1 MIKMGLF
8 DEDINC
14 VKSLLK
20 PSERVL
26 NQELD
31 VYVESYQKRT
41 KLWLQIE
48 ENYDRYLDGEC
59 GKILSDLDQHI
70 RSKFEVSLAL
80 LAWSF
85 KKNDEF
91 YEPASRRYSDKELEA
106 LGRVLRYNV
115 FEIYTIE
122 DVMKRIMHRD
132 NNILT
137 LLREYHHGVDR
148 WIEEVLNDP
157 EIKLP
162 LRYFLKKKWDSYKEK
177 VNEAIAEATRRFD
190 WFRDFLTMVDEEIE
204 VVETTYRRR
213 LDAKDRQIEEL
224 RRSFERELKEIK
236 KELDKGSEVEKLL
249 REKEEL
255 KRQFEEEK
263 KRILEDIGR
272 MRDEEMKKMLKAE
285 LEKVKEDVLA
295 SVKAIEDEIRQ
306 KEDDIKRREEEVAK
320 KIREVTSLA
329 GKVEKGSRFV
339 RCDEARIMELNFIGR
354 IKSKFMGD
362 VKLLGRTFRVER
374 VEENVTFDKMLLNL
388 DERNLKNIPD
398 NTVVNVVLKE
408 KKLFGKGKEI
418 KVKAVFLSRPERYAE
433 IGFDTDPIEL
443 TDINSLLV
451 DARNESERIV
461 LLVASPTG
469 FEERIANYVN
479 SNEFHKNYLSDV
491 SLALLDLESGEL
503 IYNPHDKYA
512 KAFEPILRL
521 EIDSEIISKV
531 KEYIESKIA
540 KGYVKFEEVTEQFPG
555 EVVKRAFHEL
565 AKEKKYTTKF
575 IEGVGYILVK

>member
-1 MIKMGLF
+1 MGLF

-14 VKSLLK
+14 VKNLLK

-85 KKNDEF
+85 KKNGEF

-177 VNEAIAEATRRFD
+177 INEAIAEATRRFD
-190 WFRDFLTMVDEEIE
+190 WFRDFLTMVDEETE

-213 LDAKDRQIEEL
+213 LDAKDRQMEEL
-224 RRSFERELKEIK
+224 RRSFEKELKEIR

-329 GKVEKGSRFV
+329 EKVEKGSRFV
-339 RCDEARIMELNFIGR
+339 RCDEARMMELNFIGR

-374 VEENVTFDKMLLNL
+374 VEENVTFDKTLLNL

-451 DARNESERIV
+451 DARNESGKVV

-521 EIDSEIISKV
+521 EIDTEVVAKV
-531 KEYIESKIA
+531 KKFIEDRIV
-540 KGYVKFEEVTEQFPG
+540 KGYVKFEEVTGQFPS

-565 AKEKKYTTKF
+565 AKEKRYTTKF
-575 IEGVGYILVK
+575 IEGVGYVLVK